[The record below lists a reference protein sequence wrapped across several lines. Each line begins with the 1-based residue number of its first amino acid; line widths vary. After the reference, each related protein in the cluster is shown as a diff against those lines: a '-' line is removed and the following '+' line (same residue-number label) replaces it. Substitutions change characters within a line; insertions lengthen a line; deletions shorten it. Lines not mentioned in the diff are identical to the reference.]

1 MKKLEDVHPWSTEY
15 PVERRKDWYSG
26 AAEAYNRT
34 RPRYPRE
41 IIDRA
46 VELAQLPSAA
56 ALLEI
61 GCGPGIAT
69 VEFAQLGFSM
79 LCLEPS
85 KEACQFA
92 RQNCAA
98 YPQVEIQ
105 NCMFEEWTLEPER
118 FNAILAASSLHWVS
132 AETRYSKTAAAL
144 QNNGS
149 LILLWNF
156 PPQPSYDVY
165 QALEEVYQ
173 LHAPSLAKYEDK
185 KTHESNI
192 SAFGEAAISSSLF
205 GESIV
210 ELMPCEIAYEVDD
223 YLALLSTLSPYIALE
238 PQNRA
243 DLFAGL
249 RSVLERECGEAVQT
263 KYFSAV
269 QVMKKI

>member
-1 MKKLEDVHPWSTEY
+1 MKKLEDAHPWSIEY
-15 PVERRKDWYSG
+15 PVERRKDWYSD
-26 AAEAYNRT
+26 AAEAYNRA

-46 VELAQLPSAA
+46 VEIVQLPPDA

-69 VEFAQLGFSM
+69 VEFARLGFSM

-105 NCMFEEWTLEPER
+105 NCLFEEWTLEPKR
-118 FNAILAASSLHWVS
+118 FSAILAASSLHWVS
-132 AETRYSKTAAAL
+132 AEIRYSKTAAAL
-144 QNNGS
+144 QDKGS

-156 PPQPSYDVY
+156 APQPSYEVR

-173 LHAPSLAKYEDK
+173 LHAPSLAKYEDR
-185 KTHESNI
+185 KTHEANI
-192 SAFGEAAISSSLF
+192 SAFGETAISSGLF
-205 GESIV
+205 SNSTV
-210 ELMPCEIAYEVDD
+210 EVMPCEVVYSVDD
-223 YLALLSTLSPYIALE
+223 YLALLSTFSPYIALE
-238 PQNRA
+238 SQKRQA
-243 DLFAGL
+243 LFEGL
-249 RSVLERECGEAVQT
+249 RSVLERECGEVVQT